1 MTDPTEIAHVAAG
14 LTRAQ
19 IARLD
24 GVAELR
30 HRGLQW
36 ASKWGSLRM
45 NTSRATT
52 AALVE
57 MGLLY
62 DVYGNADV
70 TEKGHAVRDHILREK
85 KNG

>member
-1 MTDPTEIAHVAAG
+1 MTDTTEIARVAAG

-19 IARLD
+19 ISRLE

-30 HRGLQW
+30 ARGLQW

-57 MGLLY
+57 LGLLH
-62 DVYGNADV
+62 DVYGNADL
-70 TEKGHAVRDHILREK
+70 TEKGRTLFDHILREK
-85 KNG
+85 SGG